1 MSSKNL
7 PIEMFNYIMSFIP
20 PSPVLEIIKDIHAE
34 WNFENKCQEIFGKR
48 DNRKYRIVSFY
59 KYYFELKKKIQK
71 RRDEIIKNDDF
82 EFKML
87 SDIPNDIIVKW
98 RYLVKLEKNLPEQK
112 LKQMNIDNYNKR
124 YKQNVDWF
132 HDKFYKSYFKI

>member
-20 PSPVLEIIKDIHAE
+20 PSPVLKIIKSLHTE
-34 WNFENKCQEIFGKR
+34 WENEIKIEKNYAKR
-48 DNRKYRIVSFY
+48 NNQKYKPQSFY
-59 KYYFELKKKIQK
+59 KNYFNSMKKLKIK
-71 RRDEIIKNDDF
+71 RDEIIKNDDF

-87 SDIPNDIIVKW
+87 SNIPNDIIVKW